1 MNQRNQTHQTRRK
14 QICGTLLKGLFMN
27 GTALPGFQISEKLF
41 FNIEDLNDTKRRVL
55 RGAFLCKAVYLADA
69 GLARTETYS
78 VS

>member
-1 MNQRNQTHQTRRK
+1 
-14 QICGTLLKGLFMN
+14 MN